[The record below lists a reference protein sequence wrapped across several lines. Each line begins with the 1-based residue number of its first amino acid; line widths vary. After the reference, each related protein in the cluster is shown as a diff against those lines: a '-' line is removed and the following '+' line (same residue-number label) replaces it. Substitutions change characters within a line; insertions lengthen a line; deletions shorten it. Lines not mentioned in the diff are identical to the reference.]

1 MLTTQPIDTL
11 QIPWSSTFDTSG
23 FQVFRGLRMELNL
36 GTEAAEGLLAGYTD
50 VEAFNHQLNTTW
62 STHHQSYGQLSS
74 LSQYHAMRQ
83 FADGY
88 PDPETGENTAISSAI
103 EVKMTRVSVLHP
115 EGAPPTVISQA
126 SDRD

>member
-1 MLTTQPIDTL
+1 MGAD
-11 QIPWSSTFDTSG
+11 S
-23 FQVFRGLRMELNL
+23 
-36 GTEAAEGLLAGYTD
+36 AEGLLAGYTD

-74 LSQYHAMRQ
+74 LSQYHALRQ

-103 EVKMTRVSVLHP
+103 KVKMTRVSVLHP
-115 EGAPPTVISQA
+115 EGPHETVISRA
-126 SDRD
+126 EKSD